1 MVHQGDEIVIFDC
14 DCGSEALELSAIDLE
29 EVGTVYLSI
38 WERGYGRNKTMGLWE
53 RLRFACHILRTGRN
67 HGDQICL
74 NSAGAVALSSFL
86 QDKLG
91 PPVTF
96 TTTETASTGV

>member
-38 WERGYGRNKTMGLWE
+38 WERGYGRNKTMGLWDCGNACA
-53 RLRFACHILRTGRN
+53 LRATYCGPVAITG
-67 HGDQICL
+67 IKY
-74 NSAGAVALSSFL
+74 V
-86 QDKLG
+86 
-91 PPVTF
+91 
-96 TTTETASTGV
+96 